1 MLLYLKVKRVKV
13 IPPLAR
19 YILVDDTH
27 IQTQLPVG
35 GGLSSLPMAQGTP
48 PSSSVR
54 MWSENSKGEIGSQ
67 LSYCMFIMDPTQVSD
82 VIAGLVEGPGVE
94 LKADNGKDD
103 DGEEEQQCN
112 VDQGTDGLGDG
123 GHDHLQT

>member
-1 MLLYLKVKRVKV
+1 
-13 IPPLAR
+13 
-19 YILVDDTH
+19 
-27 IQTQLPVG
+27 
-35 GGLSSLPMAQGTP
+35 MAQGTP

-54 MWSENSKGEIGSQ
+54 MWSGNSKGEIGSQ

-103 DGEEEQQCN
+103 DGEEEEQRD